1 VTSALVSNRSARG
14 TAFGASSVAGV
25 SAAYAAALL
34 ALRPGYPASA
44 DNHYHFLVGRE
55 IAHGAWVPDVARGL
69 PFTVLRELPVDHYW
83 GYHLLLSPFGL
94 VPDAALGMT
103 LATVT
108 LFAGVAVSLF
118 LFLNARGVAHASI
131 WAIAPMLFSTQD
143 WRFLQLRGGQVTVP
157 LLLALAHVAFF
168 EPRAVR
174 RRWTIL
180 GIAYI
185 AMLSYQGGLVLLPFH
200 VGGVAALV
208 LVRHPER
215 RGRLVDPLVTAA
227 GLALG
232 LTVNPYMNGRAA
244 TWRFAALH
252 IGQMGRDTAHLY
264 DDQEIAEFH
273 GFPASV
279 LASHPEWLLLLIA
292 VIAAAAI
299 VAWRARADP
308 GRVGSDAI
316 VLSGMALT
324 GIALTA
330 QAMRIRE
337 YSVPVAFALLAVVA
351 PCGPSRRSGESRSR
365 CRSVASRLV
374 TGVASVL
381 LSLSLIVHGR
391 ATMAILTMHLP
402 TSQYQGARALLES
415 NADRPILNVAEA
427 DYGLLRWQYD
437 RVVCVQ
443 GLSRYFIYPYP
454 ALFHDVWEIHD
465 RADTS
470 TETPAV
476 LRRFWDRGVRLVAA
490 HRTHAVTR
498 FAETHPTMLR
508 LVFRSQV
515 DGASIYAIDRPA
527 LDE

>member
-1 VTSALVSNRSARG
+1 VCGVALA
-14 TAFGASSVAGV
+14 

-55 IAHGAWVPDVARGL
+55 MAHGAWVPDVARGL

-83 GYHLLLSPFGL
+83 GYHLLLAPFGL

-103 LATVT
+103 IATVT
-108 LFAGVAVSLF
+108 LFAGVAVSQF
-118 LFLNARGVAHASI
+118 LFLNARGVAYAPI
-131 WAIAPMLFSTQD
+131 WAVAPVLFSTQD
-143 WRFLQLRGGQVTVP
+143 WRFLQLRGGQLAVP
-157 LLLALAHVAFF
+157 LLFALAHVAFF
-168 EPRAVR
+168 EPRAGR
-174 RRWTIL
+174 RRWTLL
-180 GIAYI
+180 GIGYL

-208 LVRHPER
+208 VARHPGGR
-215 RGRLVDPLVTAA
+215 ARLVDPLATAM

-273 GFPASV
+273 GFPARV

-292 VIAAAAI
+292 VIATSAI
-299 VAWRARADP
+299 VAWRARVDP
-308 GRVGSDAI
+308 GRVRSDAI

-351 PCGPSRRSGESRSR
+351 PRGAP
-365 CRSVASRLV
+365 SRLV

-381 LSLSLIVHGR
+381 LAFALVIHGR
-391 ATMAILTMHLP
+391 ATMAMLTTHLP
-402 TSQYQGARALLES
+402 TDQYLGARALLES
-415 NADRPILNVAEA
+415 NAERPILNVAEA

-470 TETPAV
+470 PETPAV

-508 LVFRSQV
+508 LVFRSPT
-515 DGASIYAIDRPA
+515 DGASIYAIDRAA